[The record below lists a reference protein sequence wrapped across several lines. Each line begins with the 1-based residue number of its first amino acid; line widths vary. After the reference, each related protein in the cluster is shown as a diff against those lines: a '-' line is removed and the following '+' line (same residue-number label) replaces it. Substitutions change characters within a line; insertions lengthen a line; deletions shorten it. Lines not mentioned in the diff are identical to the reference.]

1 VAVEISIE
9 PTTERRTVR
18 KDATATE
25 ASPGTEQDHLP
36 HSAAAPALRN
46 SVKEFRDAHAQPSSK
61 AHEHTYARIALT
73 TLDPPNIRKRQAAG
87 VGYLLLGEAAFGAD
101 SEDVS
106 AEAVEGIAGH
116 GGIVVAWGRSALE
129 LISLATG

>member
-1 VAVEISIE
+1 MASMPIQISVLAPSRSSPSPRRKARSLPPRSVEIAQQLS
-9 PTTERRTVR
+9 
-18 KDATATE
+18 K
-25 ASPGTEQDHLP
+25 
-36 HSAAAPALRN
+36 
-46 SVKEFRDAHAQPSSK
+46 RDAEPPRQTNKHSNTGVPLA
-61 AHEHTYARIALT
+61 AL
-73 TLDPPNIRKRQAAG
+73 NAADVG
-87 VGYLLLGEAAFGAD
+87 QGEAADVGYLLLGETAFGAD

>member
-1 VAVEISIE
+1 MPGRSIFPRPSSPSAHPIQQLSEIH
-9 PTTERRTVR
+9 PQTTR
-18 KDATATE
+18 E
-25 ASPGTEQDHLP
+25 ARQH
-36 HSAAAPALRN
+36 
-46 SVKEFRDAHAQPSSK
+46 AHAW
-61 AHEHTYARIALT
+61 IALT
-73 TLDPPNIRKRQAAG
+73 ALDATNVREGEAAG